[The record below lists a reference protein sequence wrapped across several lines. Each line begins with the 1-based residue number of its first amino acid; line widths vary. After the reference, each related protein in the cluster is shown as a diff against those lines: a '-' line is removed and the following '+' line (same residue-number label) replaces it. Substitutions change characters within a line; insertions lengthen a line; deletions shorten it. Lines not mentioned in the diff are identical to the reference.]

1 MESFLN
7 KISEYNLFNYLLP
20 GFVFIYFVEK
30 QYAVAVLHEQILV
43 NLFVAY
49 FIGMVIS
56 RIGSVFIEK
65 FYKFLRIVKYAEYK
79 GYLVAEKEDEKLKTL
94 VQENNTYR
102 TFVSLFIILNAFVIV
117 FYIKNNF
124 QYDQSYFDYL
134 NAVMLILFTLAYRK
148 QTTFIRKR
156 VERSLAKT
164 DSL

>member
-1 MESFLN
+1 M
-7 KISEYNLFNYLLP
+7 
-20 GFVFIYFVEK
+20 
-30 QYAVAVLHEQILV
+30 
-43 NLFVAY
+43 
-49 FIGMVIS
+49 
-56 RIGSVFIEK
+56 
-65 FYKFLRIVKYAEYK
+65 
-79 GYLVAEKEDEKLKTL
+79 
-94 VQENNTYR
+94 QENNTYR